1 MRKLLVLFMAVL
13 SLAGCSEKDASDI
26 VLFVTPSSYSVS
38 GGDRMYFDVTS
49 MTIHDYVALFEVS
62 SFDAENG
69 RQDLDVIEPKTKRF
83 SYRYEYVVPAMEV
96 QGAVVEMMFCVTD
109 NLGNRSET
117 TVRLNVGKGTMLN
130 EMSGITLWSPASGKD
145 DAFSLSLLQT
155 VNSASASEK
164 DVDIF
169 VMPEPDSENLGLSW
183 GTRTGV
189 KFVRANS
196 FDYASATS
204 SSLSSAYSASVTS
217 DTVEDIRLNDV
228 ILVGR
233 DSKAVGVFK
242 VIQIF
247 DEEGT
252 LNDRYILNFKSSAVQ
267 SE

>member
-1 MRKLLVLFMAVL
+1 M
-13 SLAGCSEKDASDI
+13 
-26 VLFVTPSSYSVS
+26 
-38 GGDRMYFDVTS
+38 
-49 MTIHDYVALFEVS
+49 
-62 SFDAENG
+62 
-69 RQDLDVIEPKTKRF
+69 
-83 SYRYEYVVPAMEV
+83 
-96 QGAVVEMMFCVTD
+96 
-109 NLGNRSET
+109 
-117 TVRLNVGKGTMLN
+117 
-130 EMSGITLWSPASGKD
+130 
-145 DAFSLSLLQT
+145 
-155 VNSASASEK
+155 
-164 DVDIF
+164 
-169 VMPEPDSENLGLSW
+169 
-183 GTRTGV
+183 